1 MALKDGFAPVSN
13 PMFDGLTPAQD
24 SHHKMKTIDDK
35 NVVITGGAAGI
46 GKRMALRFARQKANL
61 AVIDIDPNRLS
72 QTEKEL
78 KTFGKRIQIYR
89 CDVSLRNQIEQTAD
103 RIKTDFISTD
113 ILINNAGVVTGK
125 SILDISFEDLKR
137 NLDINLMAVI
147 WMTRQ
152 FLPEMIARNTGHIV
166 NIASAAG
173 LIGLPGL
180 SDYCATKFGVV
191 GFSEALRLE
200 MKKSAPGVKVTC
212 ICPSFI
218 ATGMFA
224 GVKPPLLSP
233 WLDPDRVAGKIVRT
247 ILNKRAYLKTPFI
260 VKLIPFFRVLPAPV
274 LDRISRLAGLDR
286 AMNAFKGHPSG

>member
-1 MALKDGFAPVSN
+1 
-13 PMFDGLTPAQD
+13 
-24 SHHKMKTIDDK
+24 
-35 NVVITGGAAGI
+35 
-46 GKRMALRFARQKANL
+46 
-61 AVIDIDPNRLS
+61 
-72 QTEKEL
+72 
-78 KTFGKRIQIYR
+78 
-89 CDVSLRNQIEQTAD
+89 
-103 RIKTDFISTD
+103 
-113 ILINNAGVVTGK
+113 
-125 SILDISFEDLKR
+125 
-137 NLDINLMAVI
+137 MAVI

-152 FLPEMIARNTGHIV
+152 FIPEMVAKNTGHIV
-166 NIASAAG
+166 NISSAAG
-173 LIGLPGL
+173 LTGLPGL

-247 ILNKRAYLKTPFI
+247 ILNERAYLKTPFI

-286 AMNAFKGHPSG
+286 AMDAFKGHPSG